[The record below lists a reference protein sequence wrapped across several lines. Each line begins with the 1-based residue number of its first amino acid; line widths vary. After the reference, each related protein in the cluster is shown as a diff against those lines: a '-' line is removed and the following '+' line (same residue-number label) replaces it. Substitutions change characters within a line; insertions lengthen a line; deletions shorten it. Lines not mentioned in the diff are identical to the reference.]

1 MKYYLLP
8 ENFQLRG
15 LHKNK
20 ITKNPKSYFGYK
32 DLVQVKFV
40 ENSSIHNEHLAV
52 DYKDELLNE
61 NNNIGCSLELK
72 I

>member
-15 LHKNK
+15 LHK
-20 ITKNPKSYFGYK
+20 IRSKNPTYFGYK

-40 ENSSIHNEHLAV
+40 ENSKHSQ
-52 DYKDELLNE
+52 
-61 NNNIGCSLELK
+61 
-72 I
+72 